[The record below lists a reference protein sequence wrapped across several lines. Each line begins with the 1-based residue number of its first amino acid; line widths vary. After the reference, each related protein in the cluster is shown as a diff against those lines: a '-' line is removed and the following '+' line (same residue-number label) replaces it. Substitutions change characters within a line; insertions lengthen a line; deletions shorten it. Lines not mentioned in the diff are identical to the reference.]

1 MSDGDDKDSDKNEES
16 EEEVARYSCWRLDQV
31 REYMF
36 PDILKLAD
44 WQRLLP
50 LGARL

>member
-1 MSDGDDKDSDKNEES
+1 MTRTATRYEES

-31 REYMF
+31 REYIS